1 MLIPSSSPY
10 VGGTDIMKYT
20 DRDTNNIV
28 VYKKIKK
35 KGETDDYGEYE
46 DYGYYDEEE
55 IYDPKAEING
65 YKREFKTEYH
75 NWDNRN
81 YFYNPMVAEGLVRV
95 YEATKEQLKD
105 YETLSRFKI
114 SVFKNGDTI
123 SLVDLISNDPK
134 DAPIIDR
141 FKKEVKK
148 GGLLTMNIEI
158 NGKMTQIVDLS
169 LIDGQLKA
177 IENGCI

>member
-1 MLIPSSSPY
+1 
-10 VGGTDIMKYT
+10 
-20 DRDTNNIV
+20 
-28 VYKKIKK
+28 
-35 KGETDDYGEYE
+35 
-46 DYGYYDEEE
+46 
-55 IYDPKAEING
+55 
-65 YKREFKTEYH
+65 
-75 NWDNRN
+75 
-81 YFYNPMVAEGLVRV
+81 MVAEGLVRV

-148 GGLLTMNIEI
+148 SGLLTMNIER

-177 IENGCI
+177 IENGCNDVESVMTWIEENC